1 MIFIVLLK
9 LLEICLRPRLCDR
22 EWVGHCTV
30 DVLEELQRLVTSGVL
45 QFSPDA
51 GVAAVG
57 NICVTV
63 DQVRLL

>member
-1 MIFIVLLK
+1 M
-9 LLEICLRPRLCDR
+9 RPRLCDR

-63 DQVRLL
+63 GQVRLL